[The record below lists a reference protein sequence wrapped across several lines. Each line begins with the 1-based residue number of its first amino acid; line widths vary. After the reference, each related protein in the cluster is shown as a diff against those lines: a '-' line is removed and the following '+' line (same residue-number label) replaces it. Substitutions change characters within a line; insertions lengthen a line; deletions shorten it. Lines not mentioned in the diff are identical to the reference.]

1 MDPGAQPLLS
11 GRRSAGTK
19 AESCGT
25 KLLQRAQVLKK
36 PESVLGPVYELCSLQ
51 ELYIRAQ
58 EVGNWMVLWRQA
70 RRKNNRWPYYDKWGN
85 GLLVY
90 GTGKGELKRYKVY
103 KPLEGYYR
111 R

>member
-1 MDPGAQPLLS
+1 MNW
-11 GRRSAGTK
+11 
-19 AESCGT
+19 T
-25 KLLQRAQVLKK
+25 KLRHSIILLLASFPMLVLSWFYPFISPENSRFYPIWK
-36 PESVLGPVYELCSLQ
+36 PDYF
-51 ELYIRAQ
+51 
-58 EVGNWMVLWRQA
+58 
-70 RRKNNRWPYYDKWGN
+70 KNNRWPYYDKWGN